1 MRLPWPA
8 RAGAWVVALALSA
21 GCAGPLTGHST
32 SSAPAIKRVALT
44 KVEPREDAA
53 SITGPTTA
61 VLADRRI
68 GPVADRPKQDLPTTA
83 RSAEGGG
90 KDVRITDTSRVVAF
104 DIAGS
109 ITATVWGLG
118 FGETLVGRDVAAN
131 FPGTEQLPVVTRD
144 GHSIN
149 VEAVLELE
157 PTLVITDGS
166 IGPRDVVDQLR
177 DAGVTL
183 VYVDNDSSFA
193 GAAELARDVA
203 AVYGAPAAG
212 RQLAKRIS
220 DDVEATRAAVTRLR
234 GEGPPLRMVFL
245 YLRGSAGVY
254 YILGKE
260 SGASDLIAGLGG
272 HDVAAEQGWA
282 DSVPMT
288 DESLVAADPDLI
300 LVMSD
305 GIESVGSLD
314 RLLADRPAL
323 ALTTAGRNRRFVDM
337 SDSDV
342 LSFGPRAAGVLD
354 ALARAVY
361 APESL

>member
-1 MRLPWPA
+1 MIGPRTSIA
-8 RAGAWVVALALSA
+8 ALLSTA
-21 GCAGPLTGHST
+21 VLASGCAGPTAGHSDHAT
-32 SSAPAIKRVALT
+32 QVIERTPLT
-44 KVEPREDAA
+44 EVQPRAKAA

-68 GPVADRPKQDLPTTA
+68 TPVTDDPDQKLPVTMRSKQGDD
-83 RSAEGGG
+83 

-118 FGETLVGRDVAAN
+118 FGDSLVGRDVAAS
-131 FPGTEQLPVVTRD
+131 FPGTEKLPVVTRD

-149 VEAVLELE
+149 VEAVLKLE

-183 VYVDNDSSFA
+183 VYVDNDSTYA
-193 GAAELARDVA
+193 GAAKLARDVA
-203 AVYGAPAAG
+203 AIYGAPDAG
-212 RQLAKRIS
+212 TKLAQRITADADS
-220 DDVEATRAAVTRLR
+220 TRATITKLR
-234 GEGPPLRMVFL
+234 GDDAALRMVFV

-254 YILGKE
+254 YILGQE
-260 SGASDLIAGLGG
+260 SGASDLISALGG
-272 HDVAAEQGWA
+272 FDVAAEQGWN
-282 DSVPMT
+282 DSIPMT
-288 DESLVAADPDLI
+288 DESLVSADPDLV
-300 LVMSD
+300 LVMTD
-305 GIESVGSLD
+305 GIKSVGGLD
-314 RLLADRPAL
+314 KLVADRPAL
-323 ALTTAGRNRRFVDM
+323 ALTTAGKNRRFVDM
-337 SDSDV
+337 ADSDI

>member
-1 MRLPWPA
+1 MRPL
-8 RAGAWVVALALSA
+8 AGLIGALASLVMLTA
-21 GCAGPLTGHST
+21 GCAGPTAGHSDQ
-32 SSAPAIKRVALT
+32 SAEVIDREPLT
-44 KVEPREDAA
+44 KVEPRTDAA

-68 GPVADRPKQDLPTTA
+68 TPVTDEPAQNLPTTI
-83 RSAEGGG
+83 RSQQGNG
-90 KDVRITDTSRVVAF
+90 KDVRVTDTSRVVAF

-109 ITATVWGLG
+109 IAATVWGLG
-118 FGETLVGRDVAAN
+118 FGDTLVGRDVAAN
-131 FPGTEQLPVVTRD
+131 FPGTEKLPVVTRD

-149 VEAVLELE
+149 VEAVLKLK

-166 IGPRDVVDQLR
+166 IGPRDVVDQLQ

-193 GAAELARDVA
+193 GAAKLARDVA

-212 RQLAKRIS
+212 RQLAERIT
-220 DDVEATRAAVTRLR
+220 DDVDATRAAVMQLR
-234 GEGPPLRMVFL
+234 DNGSPLRMVFL

-260 SGASDLIAGLGG
+260 SGASDLIDALGG
-272 HDVAAEQGWA
+272 QDVAAEQGWA
-282 DSVPMT
+282 DSIPMT
-288 DESLVAADPDLI
+288 DESLVAADPDLV
-300 LVMSD
+300 LVMTD
-305 GIESVGSLD
+305 GIKSVGGLD
-314 RLLADRPAL
+314 DLLADRPAL

-337 SDSDV
+337 ADSDI

>member
-1 MRLPWPA
+1 MTTPRSLMA
-8 RAGAWVVALALSA
+8 MLLSTAVLAA
-21 GCAGPLTGHST
+21 GCASPTAGHSDG
-32 SSAPAIKRVALT
+32 SAPVIDRVALS
-44 KVEPREDAA
+44 KVEPRAEAA

-68 GPVADRPKQDLPTTA
+68 APVADDPEQKLPATV
-83 RSAEGGG
+83 RSQEGSGR
-90 KDVRITDTSRVVAF
+90 DIRVTDTSRVVAF

-109 ITATVWGLG
+109 IAATVWGLG
-118 FGETLVGRDVAAN
+118 FGESLVGRDVAAR
-131 FPGTEQLPVVTRD
+131 FPGSEKLPVVTRD

-149 VEAVLELE
+149 VEAVLELK

-193 GAAELARDVA
+193 GAATLARDVA
-203 AVYGAPAAG
+203 AIYGAPAAG
-212 RQLAKRIS
+212 RQLAQRIS
-220 DDVEATRAAVTRLR
+220 KDVDRTRDAVTHLR
-234 GEGPPLRMVFL
+234 GTGAPLRMVFL

-254 YILGKE
+254 YILGNE
-260 SGASDLIAGLGG
+260 SGASDLITALGG
-272 HDVAAEQGWA
+272 HDVAAERGWA
-282 DSVPMT
+282 DSIPMT

-300 LVMSD
+300 LVMTD
-305 GIESVGSLD
+305 GIKSVGGLD

-323 ALTTAGRNRRFVDM
+323 ALTSAGRNRRFVDM
-337 SDSDV
+337 PDSDV

>member
-1 MRLPWPA
+1 MTNA
-8 RAGAWVVALALSA
+8 RSLIGTLIATGMLAA
-21 GCAGPLTGHST
+21 GCAAPAAHQSAE
-32 SSAPAIKRVALT
+32 SAPVIQRVALT
-44 KVEPREDAA
+44 KVKPHEAA
-53 SITGPTTA
+53 ARITGPTTA

-68 GPVADRPKQDLPTTA
+68 SPVTDDPQQKLPTTV
-83 RSAEGGG
+83 RSQQGAG
-90 KDVRITDTSRVVAF
+90 KDVRVTDTSRVVAF

-118 FGETLVGRDVAAN
+118 FGDTLVGRDVAAS
-131 FPGTEQLPVVTRD
+131 FPGTEDLPVVTRD

-149 VEAVLELE
+149 VEAVLKLK
-157 PTLVITDGS
+157 PTLVVTDGS

-183 VYVDNDSSFA
+183 VYVDNDSSFE
-193 GAAELARDVA
+193 GAAQLARDIA
-203 AVYGAPAAG
+203 AVYGAPGAG
-212 RQLAKRIS
+212 EKLAQRIS
-220 DDVEATRAAVTRLR
+220 DDVGATRTAVTKLR
-234 GEGPPLRMVFL
+234 GNGPPLRMVFL

-260 SGASDLIAGLGG
+260 SGASDLIEALGG

-288 DESLVAADPDLI
+288 DESLVSADPDLV
-300 LVMSD
+300 LVMTD
-305 GIESVGSLD
+305 GIKSVGGLD
-314 RLLADRPAL
+314 RLLTDRPAL

-337 SDSDV
+337 ADSDV

>member
-1 MRLPWPA
+1 MIGSRTLIS
-8 RAGAWVVALALSA
+8 ALVSSTVLAA
-21 GCAGPLTGHST
+21 GCAGPTAGH
-32 SSAPAIKRVALT
+32 ADGAADVIERVSLAKVQPRT
-44 KVEPREDAA
+44 KAA
-53 SITGPTTA
+53 DITGPTTA

-68 GPVADRPKQDLPTTA
+68 TPVTDHPEQKLPVTVRSKQGDD
-83 RSAEGGG
+83 
-90 KDVRITDTSRVVAF
+90 KDVRVTDTSRVVAF

-118 FGETLVGRDVAAN
+118 FGDSLVGRDVAAS
-131 FPGTEQLPVVTRD
+131 FPGTEKLPVVTRD

-149 VEAVLELE
+149 VEAVLKLE

-183 VYVDNDSSFA
+183 VYVDNDSTFA
-193 GAAELARDVA
+193 GAAKLARDVA

-212 RQLAKRIS
+212 RQLAQRIS
-220 DDVEATRAAVTRLR
+220 ADVASTRATVTNLP
-234 GEGPPLRMVFL
+234 GDETPLRMVFV

-254 YILGKE
+254 YILGEE
-260 SGASDLIAGLGG
+260 SGASDLITALGG
-272 HDVAAEQGWA
+272 LDVAAEQGWA
-282 DSVPMT
+282 DSIPMT
-288 DESLVAADPDLI
+288 DESLVAANPDLV
-300 LVMSD
+300 LVMTD
-305 GIESVGSLD
+305 GIKSVGGID
-314 RLLADRPAL
+314 KLLADRPAL

-337 SDSDV
+337 ADSDI
-342 LSFGPRAAGVLD
+342 LSFGPRSAGVLD

>member
-1 MRLPWPA
+1 MRPA
-8 RAGAWVVALALSA
+8 LAPAGALLATVALSA
-21 GCAGPLTGHST
+21 ACAGPTAGGPTEPAAVIERIGLTEVK
-32 SSAPAIKRVALT
+32 PAQ
-44 KVEPREDAA
+44 DAA
-53 SITGPTTA
+53 SITGPSTA

-68 GPVADRPKQDLPTTA
+68 TPVSRDPEQRLPATV
-83 RSAEGGG
+83 RSAEG
-90 KDVRITDTSRVVAF
+90 KDVRVTQTSRVVTF

-109 ITATVWGLG
+109 IAATVWGLG
-118 FGETLVGRDVAAN
+118 FGPTLVGRDVAAA
-131 FPGTEQLPVVTRD
+131 FPGTEDVPVVTRD

-183 VYVDNDSSFA
+183 VYVTNDASFD
-193 GAAELARDVA
+193 GAAQLARDVA
-203 AVYGAPAAG
+203 AVYGAPATG
-212 RQLAKRIS
+212 EELAQQIS
-220 DDVEATRAAVTRLR
+220 NSVEKTRAAVTQLR
-234 GEGPPLRMVFL
+234 GDTKPLRMIFL

-260 SGASDLIAGLGG
+260 SGASDLIAALGG
-272 HDVAAEQGWA
+272 HDVSAEQGWA

-288 DESLVAADPDLI
+288 DESLVAANPDLI

-305 GIESVGSLD
+305 GIESVGGID
-314 RLLADRPAL
+314 RLLKDRPAL
-323 ALTTAGRNRRFVDM
+323 ALTRAGQNQRFVDM
-337 SDSDV
+337 ADSDI
-342 LSFGPRAAGVLD
+342 LSFGPRTAGVLD

-361 APESL
+361 APESM

>member
-1 MRLPWPA
+1 MRSLS
-8 RAGAWVVALALSA
+8 RLAGALASVAALAA
-21 GCAGPLTGHST
+21 GCAS
-32 SSAPAIKRVALT
+32 PAADDPTATAAVIERVSLA
-44 KVEPREDAA
+44 KIQPRTEAA

-68 GPVADRPKQDLPTTA
+68 RAVLEDPRQNLPATV
-83 RSAEGGG
+83 RSEEGSG
-90 KDVRITDTSRVVAF
+90 KRVRVTDTSRVVAF

-109 ITATVWGLG
+109 IAATAWGLG
-118 FGETLVGRDVAAN
+118 FGQTLVGRDVAAR
-131 FPGTEQLPVVTRD
+131 FPGTEDLPVVTRD

-157 PTLVITDGS
+157 PTMVITDGS

-183 VYVDNDSSFA
+183 VYVDNEGSFA
-193 GAAELARDVA
+193 GAAQLARDVA

-212 RQLAKRIS
+212 ERLAQRIS
-220 DDVEATRAAVTRLR
+220 DDVQKTRAAVTDLR
-234 GEGPPLRMVFL
+234 GDAKPLRMVFL

-254 YILGKE
+254 FILGEE
-260 SGASDLIAGLGG
+260 SGAADLIEALGG
-272 HDVAAEQGWA
+272 HDVAAEQGWT

-305 GIESVGSLD
+305 GIESVGGID

-323 ALTTAGRNRRFVDM
+323 ALTTAGRNQRFVDM
-337 SDSDV
+337 ADSDI

-361 APESL
+361 APETL

>member
-1 MRLPWPA
+1 MMVSPRTLIA
-8 RAGAWVVALALSA
+8 ALLSTSVLTA
-21 GCAGPLTGHST
+21 GCASPTASHSDGAAKVIERIPLTQVK
-32 SSAPAIKRVALT
+32 PQT
-44 KVEPREDAA
+44 KTAD
-53 SITGPTTA
+53 ITGPTTA

-68 GPVADRPKQDLPTTA
+68 IPVTDDPKQELPVTVPS
-83 RSAEGGG
+83 RQRDD
-90 KDVRITDTSRVVAF
+90 KDIRVTNTSRVVAF

-118 FGETLVGRDVAAN
+118 FGETLVGRDVAAS
-131 FPGTEQLPVVTRD
+131 FPGTEKLPVVTRD

-149 VEAVLELE
+149 VEAVLELK

-183 VYVDNDSSFA
+183 VYVDNDSTFA
-193 GAAELARDVA
+193 GAAKLAHDVA
-203 AVYGAPAAG
+203 AIYGAPAAG
-212 RQLAKRIS
+212 KQLAERIS
-220 DDVEATRAAVTRLR
+220 KDVDATRDAVTHLR
-234 GEGPPLRMVFL
+234 GNGTPLRMVFL

-254 YILGKE
+254 YILGEE
-260 SGASDLIAGLGG
+260 SGASDLIKGLGG
-272 HDVAAEQGWA
+272 LDVAAEQGWA
-282 DSVPMT
+282 DSIPMT

-300 LVMSD
+300 LVMTD
-305 GIESVGSLD
+305 GIKSVGGID
-314 RLLADRPAL
+314 QLLTDRPAL

-337 SDSDV
+337 ADSDV

>member
-1 MRLPWPA
+1 MISPRMLIA
-8 RAGAWVVALALSA
+8 ALLSTSVLAA
-21 GCAGPLTGHST
+21 GCAGPSASHSN
-32 SSAPAIKRVALT
+32 SSAKVIKRIPLMQVQPQKKSA
-44 KVEPREDAA
+44 DI
-53 SITGPTTA
+53 SGPTTA

-68 GPVADRPKQDLPTTA
+68 TPVTDDPEQKLPVTVRSKQGDD
-83 RSAEGGG
+83 
-90 KDVRITDTSRVVAF
+90 KDVRVTDTSRVVAF

-118 FGETLVGRDVAAN
+118 FGETLVGRDVAAS
-131 FPGTEQLPVVTRD
+131 FPGTEKLPVVTRD

-149 VEAVLELE
+149 VEAVLELK

-183 VYVDNDSSFA
+183 VYVDDDSSFA
-193 GAAELARDVA
+193 GAAKLARDVA
-203 AVYGAPAAG
+203 AIYGAPAAG
-212 RQLAKRIS
+212 KLLAERIS
-220 DDVEATRAAVTRLR
+220 KDVDETRDAVTHLR
-234 GEGPPLRMVFL
+234 GTGAPLRMVFL

-254 YILGKE
+254 YILGNE
-260 SGASDLIAGLGG
+260 SGASDLITALGG

-282 DSVPMT
+282 DSIPMT

-300 LVMSD
+300 IVMTD
-305 GIESVGSLD
+305 GIKSVGGID
-314 RLLADRPAL
+314 RLLTDRPAL

-337 SDSDV
+337 ADSDV